1 MEKSGSRETL
11 VAQEV
16 PGFWGESP
24 VCPNLEA
31 QGDRLSLGTTPQAL
45 KGHLWF
51 GLGGARDSMGYG
63 VACACPLPPERGPVT
78 SVLPGTLCAP
88 RHGGSP
94 PPTTCH
100 FTWPPPCH
108 CASPKEQSLAEI
120 QTRTRRSKSVVGA
133 TTQKGAREKGRVTW
147 SVTTRV
153 PRDGLRKDQ
162 TKKKPPSPAPFN

>member
-1 MEKSGSRETL
+1 MEKSGSQETL

-16 PGFWGESP
+16 LGFWGESP
-24 VCPNLEA
+24 VRPNLEA

-51 GLGGARDSMGYG
+51 GLGGPTTARVMVWLVPAPSHLNGALSPPSG
-63 VACACPLPPERGPVT
+63 NALCPEARWV
-78 SVLPGTLCAP
+78 
-88 RHGGSP
+88 P

-133 TTQKGAREKGRVTW
+133 TTRKGAREKGRVTW

-153 PRDGLRKDQ
+153 PPRR
-162 TKKKPPSPAPFN
+162 A

>member
-24 VCPNLEA
+24 VRPNLEA
-31 QGDRLSLGTTPQAL
+31 QGDGLALGTTPQAL

-51 GLGGARDSMGYG
+51 GLGGAHDSTGYG

-78 SVLPGTLCAP
+78 SVRERSVPRGTVD
-88 RHGGSP
+88 P

-133 TTQKGAREKGRVTW
+133 TTRKGAREKGRVTW

-153 PRDGLRKDQ
+153 PPRR
-162 TKKKPPSPAPFN
+162 A